1 MNDSFSLQL
10 SVILNALSSPGCMSK
25 FTALSN
31 LRRHMKVHAAPLS
44 KKKVLMPV
52 IQDKTVR
59 PPAELVAPK
68 ALAPRLEFD
77 NTLPF
82 EDSVFSAERPTSMP
96 DIMTDINFDE
106 AIVCTD

>member
-1 MNDSFSLQL
+1 
-10 SVILNALSSPGCMSK
+10 
-25 FTALSN
+25 
-31 LRRHMKVHAAPLS
+31 
-44 KKKVLMPV
+44 MPV

-106 AIVCTD
+106 AIVCTALQSWSIDNSFFYASSSYPTDTYTTNEFDRQV